1 MTINDFQSYL
11 SVIITLIGFLYVFA
25 KFKAEFDLHKRVL
38 NEHEKVLRE
47 LLYRV
52 ERIDIRQQTMSEE
65 FNLMKGFIFGSR
77 REGV

>member
-11 SVIITLIGFLYVFA
+11 GLAITIIGFLYVFA
-25 KFKAEFDLHKRVL
+25 KFKAEFDLHKKIL
-38 NEHEKVLRE
+38 NE
-47 LLYRV
+47 LLVRV
-52 ERIDIRQQTMSEE
+52 ERIDVRQQTMSEE

>member
-11 SVIITLIGFLYVFA
+11 GIAITIIGFLYVFA
-25 KFKAEFDLHKRVL
+25 KFKAEFDLHKKIL
-38 NEHEKVLRE
+38 NE
-47 LLYRV
+47 LLVRV
-52 ERIDIRQQTMSEE
+52 ERIDVRQQTMSEE